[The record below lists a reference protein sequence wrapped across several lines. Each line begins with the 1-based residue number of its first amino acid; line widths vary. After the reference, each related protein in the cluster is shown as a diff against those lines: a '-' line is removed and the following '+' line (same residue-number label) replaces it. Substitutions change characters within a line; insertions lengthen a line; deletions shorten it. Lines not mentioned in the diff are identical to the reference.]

1 MKMLPATISD
11 IYQAFLDFGC
21 SVVSKT
27 MNSFSS
33 MGLDQKHEQQNQDV
47 KKDDVFLGLT
57 ENKEKLMC
65 RMVCGLEVRRV
76 VSVSEAEC
84 VLIKEGKTEFCH
96 PTKLLSFKS
105 CSYVMSIV

>member
-21 SVVSKT
+21 FVVSKT

-57 ENKEKLMC
+57 ENEEKLTC
-65 RMVCGLEVRRV
+65 RMVCGLEVTRLFLYLRQHV
-76 VSVSEAEC
+76 C
-84 VLIKEGKTEFCH
+84 L
-96 PTKLLSFKS
+96 
-105 CSYVMSIV
+105 

>member
-21 SVVSKT
+21 FVVSKT

-47 KKDDVFLGLT
+47 FLGLT
-57 ENKEKLMC
+57 ENEEKLRC
-65 RMVCGLEVRRV
+65 WMVCGLEVRRA
-76 VSVSEAEC
+76 VSVSEAAC
-84 VLIKEGKTEFCH
+84 LPIKREKTKFCH
-96 PTKLLSFKS
+96 LTKLLSEA
-105 CSYVMSIV
+105 VPM